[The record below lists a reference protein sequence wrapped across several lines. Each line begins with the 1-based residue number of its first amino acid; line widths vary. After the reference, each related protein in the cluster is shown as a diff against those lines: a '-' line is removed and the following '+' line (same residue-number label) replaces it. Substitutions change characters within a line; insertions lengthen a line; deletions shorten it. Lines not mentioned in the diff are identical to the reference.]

1 MNDLHELELLL
12 RSSTPVIVIETVE
25 EVRLLQLLKH
35 LSPRLPQPLFQW
47 SVTEGVRTLGLSID
61 PQEHTAGPT
70 EALRYIKGMARPT
83 CFVMLDFHPYLQ
95 DPVHVR
101 LVKEIA
107 QGFEFMP
114 RTLVFVSHAFEI
126 PREIKH
132 FAVRIELRLP
142 NREALIALVQEEIQ
156 SWQTRRRG
164 SLVRI
169 DQNAM
174 DRLVENLLG
183 VNFTDARRIIRNA
196 IEHDGAI
203 THNDLPEVMRAKY
216 QLIEQE
222 GIIAFEYDTARFADI
237 GGLNHLK
244 QWLLQ
249 RQVAFSGQAGTLDTP
264 RGLMLIGVQGCG
276 KSLAAKAVAGT
287 FGVPLLRLDFG
298 ALYNKYIGETE
309 KNLRQALKTAE
320 VMSPCILW
328 MDEVEKG
335 IAPSDGDEGSSRRV
349 LGTLLTWMAERK
361 ARVFIVATANEIER
375 MPPEL
380 IRKGRLDEIFF
391 VDLPELETR
400 REIFSIH
407 LRRRNLAP
415 SRFDLGSLAKASGG
429 FSGAEI
435 EQSIV
440 SAMYAAQSQ
449 NLDLNTGHILQELHH
464 TRPLSVVMEEHIQ
477 ELRDWAAERT
487 VPAG

>member
-1 MNDLHELELLL
+1 
-12 RSSTPVIVIETVE
+12 
-25 EVRLLQLLKH
+25 
-35 LSPRLPQPLFQW
+35 
-47 SVTEGVRTLGLSID
+47 
-61 PQEHTAGPT
+61 
-70 EALRYIKGMARPT
+70 
-83 CFVMLDFHPYLQ
+83 
-95 DPVHVR
+95 
-101 LVKEIA
+101 
-107 QGFEFMP
+107 
-114 RTLVFVSHAFEI
+114 
-126 PREIKH
+126 
-132 FAVRIELRLP
+132 
-142 NREALIALVQEEIQ
+142 
-156 SWQTRRRG
+156 
-164 SLVRI
+164 
-169 DQNAM
+169 
-174 DRLVENLLG
+174 
-183 VNFTDARRIIRNA
+183 
-196 IEHDGAI
+196 
-203 THNDLPEVMRAKY
+203 
-216 QLIEQE
+216 
-222 GIIAFEYDTARFADI
+222 
-237 GGLNHLK
+237 
-244 QWLLQ
+244 
-249 RQVAFSGQAGTLDTP
+249 
-264 RGLMLIGVQGCG
+264 
-276 KSLAAKAVAGT
+276 
-287 FGVPLLRLDFG
+287 
-298 ALYNKYIGETE
+298 
-309 KNLRQALKTAE
+309 
-320 VMSPCILW
+320 MSPCILW